1 MTPQDVY
8 DAICKD
14 INTMEAVKCIAAL
27 ENNWYN
33 VTFDNEHHC
42 QRFALQGIRLGN
54 TLLQCERTNVIN
66 SAVVY
71 IKAPYEMTDEVV
83 TNVLLQY
90 GTVTNIR
97 RQVHEFDNS
106 IETGVRSC
114 LVRNIKK
121 PIPSYLKVGIFSL
134 PVRYKGQEK
143 TCKIC
148 NQQGHFGSGL

>member
-1 MTPQDVY
+1 MSQQATREKPTLRRPNTIKFNVRHLHDVTPQGVY

-14 INTMEAVKCIAAL
+14 INTMEAVKRIAAL

-33 VTFDNEHHC
+33 VNFDNEYHC

-71 IKAPYEMTDEVV
+71 IKSPYEMTDEVV

-90 GTVTNIR
+90 
-97 RQVHEFDNS
+97 
-106 IETGVRSC
+106 
-114 LVRNIKK
+114 
-121 PIPSYLKVGIFSL
+121 
-134 PVRYKGQEK
+134 
-143 TCKIC
+143 
-148 NQQGHFGSGL
+148 